1 MSKRPGGPAGGL
13 GRHAIPGVVTQ
24 ILSRSA
30 RALVGLGTVVVLS
43 RYLAPS
49 EFGLFALIFFFVSFA
64 QILGDSGIR
73 AALVVRQQPS
83 VLEEDSIF
91 WLSVALGLVLTLATI
106 AFSEPLARLFNEP
119 NLASPLRQS
128 AWVFLLNSFR
138 GVPLSQ
144 LERGFQFNKIALAEI
159 TAAVVGAVVAIA
171 LALAGEGVLALV
183 AQQLAM
189 AAVPSLMNL
198 RAARY
203 VPGLQFSFAAVRPLL
218 GLGGSLTLAGMVQF
232 LAGNIDRPIVGAR
245 LSAAD
250 LGVLAVAQQVVGT
263 PLRMIVANVRRVT
276 FPILA
281 SIQTENSRILAA
293 HMSSLHAVMLVLG
306 PVCFGLSA
314 VSAPATRVLLGPQ
327 WIGAGDVVAIASIT
341 ALMTSMGELNQAV
354 FASKGRAGYMLRWS
368 IGALIT
374 NSLLLWL
381 LVPYGLMAIVLGRLA
396 YVIAA
401 LPLGAYFLSRELEC
415 RVRDLL
421 LCFWRPLLASFLMGA
436 AVLAVDRLWLAE
448 LASELV
454 RLLVLVPVG
463 GVIFAAAIWLV
474 DRTMVRTL
482 VARVR
487 AVRSKAGPKPAAAGG
502 E

>member
-1 MSKRPGGPAGGL
+1 MSKRGGGPAGGL

-30 RALVGLGTVVVLS
+30 RALVGLGTVVILS
-43 RYLAPS
+43 RYLAPG

-64 QILGDSGIR
+64 QILGDSGLR
-73 AALVVRQQPS
+73 SALVVRQQPTA
-83 VLEEDSIF
+83 LEEDSVF

-106 AFSEPLARLFNEP
+106 AFAEPLARLFNEP
-119 NLASPLRQS
+119 GLAAPLRQA
-128 AWVFLLNSFR
+128 AWVFVLSSIR
-138 GVPLSQ
+138 GVPMAQ
-144 LERGFQFNKIALAEI
+144 LERGFQFNRIALSEI
-159 TAAVVGAVVAIA
+159 SAAVVGAAVAIA

-189 AAVPSLMNL
+189 AAVPSVMNM

-203 VPGLQFSFAAVRPLL
+203 RPGLRFSFAAVRPLL

-250 LGVLAVAQQVVGT
+250 LGILAVAQQVVST

-281 SIQTENSRILAA
+281 TIQTENSRILAA
-293 HMSSLHAVMLVLG
+293 HTSSLHAVMLVLG
-306 PVCFGLSA
+306 PVCFGMSA
-314 VSAPATRVLLGPQ
+314 VSEPAARVLLGPQ
-327 WIGAGDVVAIASIT
+327 WTGAGNVIAIAALT
-341 ALMTSMGELNQAV
+341 ALMTSMGEMNQSI

-368 IGALIT
+368 TGALIS
-374 NSLLLWL
+374 NALLLWM
-381 LVPYGLMAIVLGRLA
+381 LVPYGLMAIVLGRLL
-396 YVIAA
+396 YVVVA
-401 LPLGAYFLSRELEC
+401 LPVGAWFLSRELEC

-421 LCFWRPLLASFLMGA
+421 LSFARPFAASLLMGA
-436 AVLAVDRLWLAE
+436 AVFALDRLWLADV
-448 LASELV
+448 ASSFV

-463 GVIFAAAIWLV
+463 GIIYGGAIWLL
-474 DRTMVRTL
+474 DRAMVRTL
-482 VARVR
+482 VSRVR
-487 AVRSKAGPKPAAAGG
+487 AVRARPAPNAVSADG